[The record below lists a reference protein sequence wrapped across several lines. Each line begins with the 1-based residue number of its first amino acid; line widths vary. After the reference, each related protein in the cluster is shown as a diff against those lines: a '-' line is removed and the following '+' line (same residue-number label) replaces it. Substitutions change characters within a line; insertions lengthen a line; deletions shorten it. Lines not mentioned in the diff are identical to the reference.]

1 MIMLFLLLTGVL
13 TLSSANY
20 WGVPQ
25 LHQVNVC
32 FDASNERGSLAIEKL
47 VDPNTNRL
55 YSPNSFGFD
64 RYPISIGS
72 GECIEGELTNLL
84 SRLTL
89 ALIGNQVDVTV
100 QNNPP
105 DGRFFISIN
114 EAPAVVVFDRE
125 SDEQTPDPIVVK
137 DGFDQGKRVGMPWGQ
152 RWFQGLKLLIVLI
165 SALFISLFL
174 FGLTETFFTFPVENN
189 LHSHERAGNEIKESH
204 LSQLTG
210 YKVLLAFTLLYFIA
224 FGLLMVHTSGQPDQ
238 GPHAY
243 FSRKFS
249 ETWRIPEDDPNIQY
263 LIKGQ
268 PYLYYWINGA
278 VYKILRFLLPS
289 VNIVPGLLWR
299 LISLFYATL
308 TVFFTYQLGK
318 KVTGNPYYGILAA
331 FFLSNTLMFVFVRRH
346 QL

>member
-1 MIMLFLLLTGVL
+1 MKIKDKTRNIILITLVAGIIAASLSALTLFRLVGFYEQTAGKKIISIIILGVFYCALIMLASIFFILPHIKQVTRKSSLIFMIMLFLLLTGVL

-25 LHQVNVC
+25 LHQVKLC
-32 FDASNERGSLAIEKL
+32 LDASNERGSLAIEKL

-64 RYPISIGS
+64 RYPISIES
-72 GECIEGELTNLL
+72 GECIDGELTNLL

-165 SALFISLFL
+165 SALFISVFL

-189 LHSHERAGNEIKESH
+189 LHSHERAGNE
-204 LSQLTG
+204 
-210 YKVLLAFTLLYFIA
+210 
-224 FGLLMVHTSGQPDQ
+224 
-238 GPHAY
+238 
-243 FSRKFS
+243 
-249 ETWRIPEDDPNIQY
+249 N
-263 LIKGQ
+263 
-268 PYLYYWINGA
+268 
-278 VYKILRFLLPS
+278 
-289 VNIVPGLLWR
+289 
-299 LISLFYATL
+299 
-308 TVFFTYQLGK
+308 
-318 KVTGNPYYGILAA
+318 
-331 FFLSNTLMFVFVRRH
+331 
-346 QL
+346 